1 MFQLSVVDHIR
12 LSFATVAGAYERHA
26 EAAARL
32 ARWSWYVKVSLVA
45 LLALASVL
53 AFLALQRGR
62 AFQIAATAVTAAG
75 FIGYAVYVALDLEPR
90 IYGHRSSAARFWLL
104 TERYR
109 ALLAE
114 VHDQLLDAPAIAQRR
129 DALVEEA
136 RACFEH
142 APPADRQT
150 YDIARKALS
159 GTGKSG
165 YSEDEID
172 ALLPASL
179 RRPKDAPA

>member
-12 LSFATVAGAYERHA
+12 LSFATIASAYENHA
-26 EAAARL
+26 SASSRL
-32 ARWSWYVKVSLVA
+32 ARWSWYVRLSLLA
-45 LLALASVL
+45 LLAAAVALCLLAIV
-53 AFLALQRGR
+53 RGR
-62 AFQIAATAVTAAG
+62 GFQIAAAVLTAAAFVG
-75 FIGYAVYVALDLEPR
+75 CTIYVALDLERR
-90 IYGHRSSAARFWLL
+90 IYAHRSSAARFWLL

-114 VHDQLLDAPAIAQRR
+114 VHDQSLDARTIAARR
-129 DALVEEA
+129 DALMEEA

-159 GTGKSG
+159 GTRGSG
-165 YSEDEID
+165 YSEEEID

-179 RRPKDAPA
+179 RRAKDEAA